1 MATVITD
8 LKKHAGKVSDLAE
21 RCMVAVHEHM
31 MQAHHGD

>member
-8 LKKHAGKVSDLAE
+8 LKKHAGKLSDLAE
-21 RCMVAVHEHM
+21 RCMVAVHEPK